1 MFELISSESVMAE
14 TIAPCPES
22 TLTDRY
28 QTTVPDPVRKVLG
41 LNKRDKICYTIEP
54 DGKVF
59 ITRVDQLESDPILAG
74 FLNFLAQ
81 DIEKNPQHIQAIS
94 SDLVSRVQ
102 SLVLDVD
109 LDLNAP
115 LLEEDE

>member
-1 MFELISSESVMAE
+1 MAA
-14 TIAPCPES
+14 TQAPCPES

-28 QTTVPDPVRKVLG
+28 QTTVPDPVRKALG

-59 ITRVDQLESDPILAG
+59 ISRAEQAESDPLLGG
-74 FLNFLAQ
+74 FLNFLAR
-81 DIEKNPQHIQAIS
+81 DIEKNPQRIQAMS

-102 SLVLDVD
+102 SLVLEVD
-109 LDLNAP
+109 LDLDAP
-115 LLEEDE
+115 LLDKDE